1 MKTTRAS
8 IKFIILLLLFGIAIA
23 GCDSNDES
31 VNPDDNQEI
40 EEGEGLTE
48 EDVENDPG
56 AIGISISARGI
67 ARKGY
72 DPSYADI
79 IVNANTGDFSK
90 TVSIDSLTNI
100 AYLSY
105 KNEDLTSE
113 QKKELSDGVSVSVR
127 ILDENEALL
136 SEEDLSKISFQ
147 PSPPHN
153 EITAKELEDKYR
165 VVNLRPDVKYYMQIV
180 EGGKEEV
187 YGVPSSQYYE
197 VTNYIPSYVHLLT
210 TDKIDYNSDFPDNFT
225 TYFFEKISDDPLDIY
240 AICVR
245 KNGKKFYWHM
255 RLDNKQLGIQN
266 EENYKLNGG
275 NTNPADIE
283 NYHFT
288 IEKEENGFYTIK
300 SIYYDKLLVIDPSK
314 NTRLKV
320 VDDNVDAQIAYFR
333 ILMFDIDWDIQTI
346 GYKNLQPIL
355 PPSQTSFAYN
365 STLINCSSGE
375 LVQEVG
381 VSESRE
387 SKSVSGWEE
396 SMAVSSS
403 SEKSV
408 SVTIGAEVETG
419 FFGNNAKVNTS
430 VTGSYSTTTSKT
442 QTQTRSGSIENTETV
457 VVSSQRTITV
467 PPGKA
472 TLVSDMYQSYEN
484 VRIPFVQRFRVKG
497 NYQED
502 GNNLSG
508 EEILTQ
514 FSFNGF
520 NGVVTEV
527 GNDYIEV
534 TVRGN
539 NVIDRLIDTKT
550 VAEDTPADC
559 SN

>member
-1 MKTTRAS
+1 MKTTRSS

-23 GCDSNDES
+23 GCNSNDDP
-31 VNPDDNQEI
+31 VNPDGNQEI

-48 EDVENDPG
+48 EDVEHDQG

-72 DPSYADI
+72 DPRYADI
-79 IVNANTGDFSK
+79 TVNASTGDFSK
-90 TVSIDSLTNI
+90 KVSIDSLTNI

-113 QKKELSDGVSVSVR
+113 QKQELSDGVNVSVR
-127 ILDENEALL
+127 ILDENETLL
-136 SEEDLSKISFQ
+136 SEDDLSKISFQ

-153 EITAKELEDKYR
+153 EIPAKDLEDKYKD
-165 VVNLRPDVKYYMQIV
+165 VKLRQDVKYYMQVV
-180 EGGKEEV
+180 EEGNEDI
-187 YGVPSSQYYE
+187 YGAPSSKAYE
-197 VTNYIPSYVHLLT
+197 VSNNPASFVKLLKT
-210 TDKIDYNSDFPDNFT
+210 EEIDYNSDFPDQYT
-225 TYFFEKISDDPLDIY
+225 TYFFVKISEDPEDIY
-240 AICVR
+240 AIYIKDGER
-245 KNGKKFYWHM
+245 LLYWHIKPEK
-255 RLDNKQLGIQN
+255 KQLGIQN
-266 EENYKLNGG
+266 RRNYVLNEGNTDVRNYENYQ
-275 NTNPADIE
+275 
-283 NYHFT
+283 FT
-288 IEKEENGFYTIK
+288 IDKAGEGLFTI
-300 SIYYDKLLVIDPSK
+300 SSVLYDKHLVMDPDNS
-314 NTRLKV
+314 TRLKLAE
-320 VDDNVDAQIAYFR
+320 DNDESQTAYFR

-408 SVTIGAEVETG
+408 SVTIGAEIETG
-419 FFGNNAKVNTS
+419 FFGNNATVNTS

-442 QTQTRSGSIENTETV
+442 KTQTRSGSIENTETV

-497 NYQED
+497 TYRED
-502 GNNLSG
+502 GEDLSG

>member
-1 MKTTRAS
+1 MKT
-8 IKFIILLLLFGIAIA
+8 IKLHVRIFIFIIFISFTFS
-23 GCDSNDES
+23 GCESNDDQ
-31 VNPDDNQEI
+31 VNPDDNQEVEKGKGL
-40 EEGEGLTE
+40 EEA
-48 EDVENDPG
+48 DVENDPG
-56 AIGISISARGI
+56 AIGISISARRI

-72 DPSYADI
+72 DPRYADI
-79 IVNANTGDFSK
+79 TVDANTGDFSE
-90 TVSIDSLTNI
+90 TVNIDSLTNI

-105 KNEDLTSE
+105 NNENLTSE
-113 QKKELSDGVSVSVR
+113 QKKELSDGVNVSVR
-127 ILDENEALL
+127 ILDENEVLL

-147 PSPPHN
+147 PSPTHN
-153 EITAKELEDKYR
+153 EIPARELEDRYR
-165 VVNLRPDVKYYMQIV
+165 KVNLRQDVKYYMQIV
-180 EGGKEEV
+180 EEGAEEIF
-187 YGVPSSQYYE
+187 GAPSSKAYE
-197 VTNYIPSYVHLLT
+197 VDNSPASYVNLLKT
-210 TDKIDYNSDFPDNFT
+210 EEIDYNSDFPDQYT
-225 TYFFEKISDDPLDIY
+225 TYFFVKISEDPEDIY
-240 AICVR
+240 AIYIKDGER
-245 KNGKKFYWHM
+245 LLYWHIKPE
-255 RLDNKQLGIQN
+255 NVQLGIQN
-266 EENYKLNGG
+266 RRNFVLNEG
-275 NTNPADIE
+275 NTDVRNHE

-288 IEKEENGFYTIK
+288 IDKAGEGLFTIR
-300 SIYYDKLLVIDPSK
+300 SVLYDKPLVIDPNNS
-314 NTRLKV
+314 TRLKLAE
-320 VDDNVDAQIAYFR
+320 DNDEAQTVYFR
-333 ILMFDIDWDIQTI
+333 ILFFDIDWDIQTI

-387 SKSVSGWEE
+387 SKSVSSWEE

-403 SEKSV
+403 NEKSV

-419 FFGNNAKVNTS
+419 FFGNNATVNTS

-442 QTQTRSGSIENTETV
+442 KTQTRSGSIENTETV

-484 VRIPFVQRFRVKG
+484 VRIPFVQRFRIKG
-497 NYQED
+497 TYQENGQD
-502 GNNLSG
+502 LSG

-514 FSFNGF
+514 FSFSGF

-527 GNDYIEV
+527 GENYIEV

-539 NVIDRLIDTKT
+539 NMIDRLIDTKT

-559 SN
+559 SS